1 MSPESRGSE
10 REANL
15 VASGQEAHPNRILVI
30 HFHVDDKRVTSEHVS
45 RAHSQF
51 VRHHGCQHDVRGSCL
66 NVLSRVKKLPSPTGT
81 RIEGKRVG
89 MKMRC

>member
-66 NVLSRVKKLPSPTGT
+66 ERPQSCEKIAVSHSYQNRG
-81 RIEGKRVG
+81 
-89 MKMRC
+89 